1 MAPTLWNLFGV
12 FYKIGMFTIGG
23 GYAMIPLIQREITK
37 RDWLSEEELPDIIAL
52 SQSAPGILSVN
63 VAIFAGYKMR
73 GIKGA
78 IVTCIGT
85 VLPSFFIML
94 LIAAVFSNY
103 KENSTIVSIFKG
115 IRPVVVALI
124 AVPTVNMARKGNKTF
139 LAWLLTV
146 SAIVAVAFLRISPVY
161 VLFSVIIGAV
171 VISLFKER
179 RGKQ

>member
-52 SQSAPGILSVN
+52 AQSAPGILSVN

-124 AVPTVNMARKGNKTF
+124 AAPTVNMARKGNKTF

-171 VISLFKER
+171 VISLFKGR

>member
-52 SQSAPGILSVN
+52 AQSAPGILAVN

-73 GIKGA
+73 GVKGA

-85 VLPSFFIML
+85 VLPSFLIIL
-94 LIAAVFSNY
+94 LIAAVFNNY
-103 KENSTIVSIFKG
+103 KENNTIVRIFKG

-124 AVPTVNMARKGNKTF
+124 AVPTVNIACKGNKTF
-139 LAWLLTV
+139 LAWLLTF

-161 VLFSVIIGAV
+161 VLLAVIVGAV
-171 VISLFKER
+171 VISLFKQR
-179 RGKQ
+179 REK

>member
-1 MAPTLWNLFGV
+1 
-12 FYKIGMFTIGG
+12 
-23 GYAMIPLIQREITK
+23 
-37 RDWLSEEELPDIIAL
+37 
-52 SQSAPGILSVN
+52 
-63 VAIFAGYKMR
+63 MR